1 MAAGSMRPDGR
12 KKTKNQYLKGKPA
25 TLADVAKEAGVVAMT
40 ASRAINHSGYV
51 SDEVRARVLKAAR
64 RLRYSP
70 NILARQLKL
79 RRLNTVGVVLPD
91 VSNPFSTELLEGMKS
106 ILDERGYTVFVT
118 TTGRRVDQ
126 EVSGIRALVNH
137 RVDGLLIATRGTRI
151 GDALV
156 RDLAQH
162 GPPIVT
168 IGRPVEGVALDCVT
182 ADHWQGAFDA
192 VSHLIQ
198 LGHVRIGFIGISH
211 HDRHTLRRFQGY
223 EAALEANAIKPM
235 TRYVVGP
242 SIAPAFA
249 TQEDGYLAMTQLLS
263 LKHPPTAVFAR
274 NDFAAIGALR
284 AAHQAGLRV
293 PQDIAIAGFDNIPL
307 AAYTTPTLTTVQQP
321 IAEQGHIAAQLLL
334 DRIEGR
340 ATNKNVLHSI
350 GCQLIV
356 RESTV
361 ASPDAAS
368 RSMLLRRAYPF

>member
-12 KKTKNQYLKGKPA
+12 KKTKDRYPKGKPA

-40 ASRAINHSGYV
+40 ASRAINRSGYV
-51 SDEVRARVLKAAR
+51 SDEVRTRVLKAAH

-91 VSNPFSTELLEGMKS
+91 VSNPFSTELLEGMKGV
-106 ILDERGYTVFVT
+106 LDEKGYTAFVT
-118 TTGRRVDQ
+118 TSGRRVDQ

-156 RDLAQH
+156 RDLAQL

-168 IGRPVEGVALDCVT
+168 IGRPIDGVAVDCIT

-198 LGHVRIGFIGISH
+198 LGHARIGFIGISH
-211 HDRHTLRRFQGY
+211 HDRYTLRRFHGY
-223 EAALEANAIKPM
+223 EAALKANGIKQIA
-235 TRYVVGP
+235 RYVVGS

-249 TQEDGYLAMTQLLS
+249 TQEDGHLGMQQLLR
-263 LKHPPTAVFAR
+263 LKNPPTAVFAR

-284 AAHQAGLRV
+284 AAHEVGLNV
-293 PQDIAIAGFDNIPL
+293 PKDIAIVGFDNIPL
-307 AAYTTPTLTTVQQP
+307 AAYTTPTLTTVMQP
-321 IAEQGHIAAQLLL
+321 IAKQGQIAAQLLI

-340 ATNKNVLHSI
+340 TSKRSVLRTI

-361 ASPDAAS
+361 S
-368 RSMLLRRAYPF
+368 RPTQFHDG

>member
-1 MAAGSMRPDGR
+1 MRTDGR
-12 KKTKNQYLKGKPA
+12 KNRYLNGKPA
-25 TLADVAKEAGVVAMT
+25 TLADVAREAGVVAMT
-40 ASRAINHSGYV
+40 ASRAINDSGYV
-51 SDEVRARVLKAAR
+51 SDEVRVRVLKAAR
-64 RLRYSP
+64 RLHYRP

-106 ILDERGYTVFVT
+106 VLDQKGYTAFVT
-118 TTGRRVDQ
+118 TTGRRIDR
-126 EVSGIRALVNH
+126 EVSGLRALVEH

-156 RDLAQH
+156 RDLARH

-168 IGRPVEGVALDCVT
+168 IGRPIDGIAVDCVT

-192 VSHLIQ
+192 VSHLIR
-198 LGHVRIGFIGISH
+198 LGHTRIGFIGISH

-223 EAALEANAIKPM
+223 EDALAANGIKPIA
-235 TRYVVGP
+235 RYVAGP

-249 TQEDGYLAMTQLLS
+249 TQEDGHTAMMQLLE
-263 LKHPPTAVFAR
+263 LKRPPTAFFAR

-284 AAHQAGLRV
+284 AAHEAGLRV
-293 PQDIAIAGFDNIPL
+293 PEDVAIAGFDDIPL

-321 IAEQGHIAAQLLL
+321 IAEQGQIAARLLL
-334 DRIEGR
+334 DRIEG
-340 ATNKNVLHSI
+340 AAGKKNVLHCI
-350 GCQLIV
+350 KCQLIV

-361 ASPDAAS
+361 GCPP
-368 RSMLLRRAYPF
+368 R

>member
-1 MAAGSMRPDGR
+1 MAAGSMRPGGR
-12 KKTKNQYLKGKPA
+12 KNRYLNEKPA
-25 TLADVAKEAGVVAMT
+25 TLADVAREAGVVAMT
-40 ASRAINHSGYV
+40 ASRAINASGYV

-64 RLRYSP
+64 KLRYRP

-91 VSNPFSTELLEGMKS
+91 VSNPFSTELLEGMKTV
-106 ILDERGYTVFVT
+106 LDPKGYTAFVT

-126 EVSGIRALVNH
+126 EVSGLRALVDH
-137 RVDGLLIATRGTRI
+137 RIDGLLIATRGTRI
-151 GDALV
+151 GDAVV
-156 RDLAQH
+156 RDLARH

-168 IGRPVEGVALDCVT
+168 IGRAIDGVAVDCVT

-198 LGHVRIGFIGISH
+198 LGHTRIGFIGISH
-211 HDRHTLRRFQGY
+211 GDRYTLRRFQGY
-223 EAALEANAIKPM
+223 EAALAANGIKPM
-235 TRYVVGP
+235 ARYVVGP

-249 TQEDGYLAMTQLLS
+249 TQEDGYTAMMRLLD
-263 LKHPPTAVFAR
+263 LKSRPTAVFAR

-293 PQDIAIAGFDNIPL
+293 PEDVAIAGFDNIPL

-321 IAEQGHIAAQLLL
+321 IAEQGEIAARLLL
-334 DRIEGR
+334 DRIEGS
-340 ATNKNVLHSI
+340 AGKSVLQCI
-350 GCQLIV
+350 KCELIV

-361 ASPDAAS
+361 GCAASPAAGS
-368 RSMLLRRAYPF
+368 